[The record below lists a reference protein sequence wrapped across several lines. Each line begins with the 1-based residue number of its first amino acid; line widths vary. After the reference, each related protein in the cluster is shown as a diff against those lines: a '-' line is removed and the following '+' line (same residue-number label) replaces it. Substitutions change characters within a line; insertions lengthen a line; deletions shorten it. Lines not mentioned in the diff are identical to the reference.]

1 MKADVS
7 EILLMKLVLNI
18 QRRKALLAGGVL
30 AKYGLII
37 QMVCGGVHFEG
48 KI

>member
-18 QRRKALLAGGVL
+18 QRRKAFLAGGVL
-30 AKYGLII
+30 AKCGLII
-37 QMVCGGVHFEG
+37 QIKGGVHFEG

>member
-18 QRRKALLAGGVL
+18 QRRKAFLAVGVL
-30 AKYGLII
+30 AKCGLII
-37 QMVCGGVHFEG
+37 QYEGGFTLRE
-48 KI
+48 KSE